1 MQTVK
6 AIAVRHAEEFTRDPV
21 GKLFGSA
28 IDLFFFALALSVAI
42 GVARFAWGMV
52 YSAAVG

>member
-21 GKLFGSA
+21 GKVFGTA
-28 IDLFFFALALSVAI
+28 IDLFFFACALTVAI
-42 GVARFAWGMV
+42 WLTKTAFSMV
-52 YSAAVG
+52 YNVAVS

>member
-21 GKLFGSA
+21 GKVFGTA

-42 GVARFAWGMV
+42 GVTRFAWGMV
-52 YSAAVG
+52 YGALQ

>member
-6 AIAVRHAEEFTRDPV
+6 TLAVRHAEEFTRDPV